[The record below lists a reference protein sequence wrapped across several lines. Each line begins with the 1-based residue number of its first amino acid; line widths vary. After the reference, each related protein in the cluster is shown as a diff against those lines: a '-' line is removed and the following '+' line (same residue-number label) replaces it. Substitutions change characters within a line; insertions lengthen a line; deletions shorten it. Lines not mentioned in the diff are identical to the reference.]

1 MTYGKKVTFGVIFRM
16 RAWLTILRSS
26 VLSEVEFLKRKK
38 KSLFYFLLIFQS
50 INLGRA
56 RIIQKTNMSQIHGS
70 ADDS

>member
-1 MTYGKKVTFGVIFRM
+1 M

-26 VLSEVEFLKRKK
+26 VLSEVEFLKRK

-56 RIIQKTNMSQIHGS
+56 RIIQKTNMIEMHGS
-70 ADDS
+70 ADGSWEMNPSVSFDLGG

>member
-38 KSLFYFLLIFQS
+38 KKSFLFSLNFSVNKF
-50 INLGRA
+50 R
-56 RIIQKTNMSQIHGS
+56 
-70 ADDS
+70 